1 MVFRLSD
8 RTDQEPN
15 YYTTPKSREM
25 SRSIEEDVLN
35 FRGSAVEASD
45 FEFKG

>member
-15 YYTTPKSREM
+15 HYTTPKSREM

-35 FRGSAVEASD
+35 FREAVPEADD
-45 FEFKG
+45 FEVKK